1 MNKFAGKGA
10 AANREKSAELMTEA
24 ERAVAQGSQWKEY
37 KTAEGRVYWYHKG
50 TKQSTWTRP
59 AAVRAED
66 AIAPP
71 APRPASMAGPARE
84 ARVVA
89 LEAEDATL
97 RGPLVTLEA
106 ELDVAKQV
114 AALKRQIAS
123 AAETERDELAAA
135 LKKRKKDAERN
146 TKELREAERQLALF
160 RDAEAARLDP
170 QWRDW
175 GNALGRGLPAD
186 VLAKV
191 AERYVARTEAEY
203 EAWFRKDRAD
213 RLGWN
218 LNRIGRELA
227 RRKRKGRGLFAF
239 AMVCRGWRR
248 VQLTVGKKL
257 CSRTVSDVLMLG
269 RVELAKWALAEGCPS
284 REHGDASQINRMA
297 SAAVRYGHLE
307 LTQWLLKKRGSM
319 LDRQVMVEAAASG
332 KVELVRWLG
341 QRGCQCWGLPIM
353 ETAARYGH
361 LALVK
366 WLRTSRKYNWNES
379 EVGHVGIGVMQEAI
393 LSGNLELVQWLW
405 AAGCPHGS
413 TSSAI
418 SNAARTG
425 NRDLV
430 RWLHAKPGCS
440 VRQNDTRSI
449 YVAAGRG
456 DLEMVQLAVHQ
467 LGGGWSPEAAAAA
480 TRGGHLEV
488 IQWMRAN
495 CPWNPSN
502 ATMEQAVASGNLEL
516 VQWLRTE
523 GCPSSDESGLLLL
536 AAEKGHLA
544 LAQWL
549 LQEPDFTATSMDSRV
564 MLNAARSGSLELV
577 QWLRTE
583 GCPWTPSVVE
593 AAVESGNL
601 KLVRWLTTTGRC
613 PWNDSPT
620 LRAAVRNGDLEMVQ
634 WLRSLRCCQWPPGY
648 EVRRRTYLHMQ
659 NADMMVAALE
669 CQIVTS
675 HGAVDT
681 VDMSRFVP
689 LVRWMR

>member
-1 MNKFAGKGA
+1 MEG
-10 AANREKSAELMTEA
+10 AANR
-24 ERAVAQGSQWKEY
+24 
-37 KTAEGRVYWYHKG
+37 GRRRQYG
-50 TKQSTWTRP
+50 RRTRSP
-59 AAVRAED
+59 
-66 AIAPP
+66 PP
-71 APRPASMAGPARE
+71 APRPASMAGPARM
-84 ARVVA
+84 ARVAA

-97 RGPLVTLEA
+97 RGPLVRLEA

-135 LKKRKKDAERN
+135 LKKRKKDAERKA
-146 TKELREAERQLALF
+146 KELREAKRQLALF
-160 RDAEAARLDP
+160 RDAEAARPDP

-191 AERYVARTEAEY
+191 AEKYVARTEAEY

-213 RLGWN
+213 RLKWTE
-218 LNRIGRELA
+218 NRIRRELA
-227 RRKRKGRGLFAF
+227 TRKRQGRGLLAF

-257 CSRTVSDVLMLG
+257 CSHTVSDVLMLG

-284 REHGDASQINRMA
+284 QEHGDASQINRMA

-307 LTQWLLKKRGSM
+307 LTQWLCKERGSM
-319 LDRQVMVEAAASG
+319 LDRKVMIDAATSG
-332 KVELVRWLG
+332 NIDLVRWLG

-353 ETAARYGH
+353 EAAARYGH

-366 WLRTSRKYNWNES
+366 WLRTSRKYNWNGES
-379 EVGHVGIGVMQEAI
+379 NGVMQEAI
-393 LSGNLELVQWLW
+393 LGGNLELVQWLW
-405 AAGCPHGS
+405 AAGCPHGN

-449 YVAAGRG
+449 FVAAGRG
-456 DLEMVQLAVHQ
+456 DLEMVQLVHQ
-467 LGGGWSPEAAAAA
+467 LGGGWSPEAAVAAIQ
-480 TRGGHLEV
+480 GGHLEV

-502 ATMEQAVASGNLEL
+502 AMMVEAVASGNLEV

-523 GCPSSDESGLLLL
+523 GCPSSEEYRLLLL

-544 LAQWL
+544 LVQWL
-549 LQEPDFTATSMDSRV
+549 FQEQDFTATSMDTRV
-564 MLNAARSGSLELV
+564 MLHAARSGSLELV
-577 QWLRTE
+577 QWLRRE
-583 GCPWTPSVVE
+583 GGCPWRPSMVE
-593 AAVESGNL
+593 AAAKSGNL
-601 KLVRWLTTTGRC
+601 ELVKWLRAERC
-613 PWNDSPT
+613 PWSDFHT

-634 WLRSLRCCQWPPGY
+634 WLRSSGCWWPAEY
-648 EVRRRTYLHMQ
+648 EVRYRTYDNMQ
-659 NADMMVAALE
+659 NEDMMVAALE

-675 HGAVDT
+675 HGAEDT